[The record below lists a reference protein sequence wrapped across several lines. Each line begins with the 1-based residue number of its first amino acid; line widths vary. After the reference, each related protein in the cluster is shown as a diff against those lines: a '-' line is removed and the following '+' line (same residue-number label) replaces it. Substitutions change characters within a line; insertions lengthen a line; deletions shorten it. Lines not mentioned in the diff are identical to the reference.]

1 MKKKIE
7 KEKLTTILSDE
18 KVFRKVI
25 IEQNN
30 IIVELLTQIAMSQ
43 RNSLADGFV
52 VSMKSKYL
60 KTMETLAN
68 EAIEET
74 K

>member
-7 KEKLTTILSDE
+7 KEKLTSILSDG

-30 IIVELLTQIAMSQ
+30 IIVELLTQIAISQ
-43 RNSLADGFV
+43 RN
-52 VSMKSKYL
+52 
-60 KTMETLAN
+60 
-68 EAIEET
+68 
-74 K
+74 

>member
-1 MKKKIE
+1 MKKNIK
-7 KEKLTTILSDE
+7 KKLTSILSDD

-30 IIVELLTQIAMSQ
+30 IIVELLAQIAMSQ

-60 KTMETLAN
+60 KTMESFAN
-68 EAIEET
+68 EVIEET
-74 K
+74 T